1 MADKQEQA
9 SKSDGRTTRP
19 QIIGPDSG
27 PEAPFPLRMS
37 GKVVSGFGRGSK
49 ELGIPTANI
58 PVDTTPWIET
68 AESGVYFG
76 WASLLLPPS
85 HPSLSAPSSTTS
97 SQPSTTLTSSLA
109 TIPTPSPPSSALD
122 KGWRVYPMVMSIGFN
137 PFYKNTVRSAEVHV
151 MQKFEKDFYGAE
163 MRVLLLGFVRKELD
177 YVSLEA
183 LVEDIKMDIEVS
195 GRSLGREAWRKK
207 GEEEGGWLWGQG
219 EEGQGGESS
228 VL

>member
-1 MADKQEQA
+1 MSDKQEDA
-9 SKSDGRTTRP
+9 PKSDGRATRP

-58 PVDTTPWIET
+58 PVDTTPWIDT

-76 WASLLLPPS
+76 WASLLLPEA
-85 HPSLSAPSSTTS
+85 HPSLTTPPST
-97 SQPSTTLTSSLA
+97 SQPSTTFTSASI
-109 TIPTPSPPSSALD
+109 TPIPTLTPPPSVLE
-122 KGWRVYPMVMSIGFN
+122 KGWRIYPMVMSIGFN

-151 MQKFEKDFYGAE
+151 MQKFEKDFYGCQ
-163 MRVLLLGFVRKELD
+163 MRLCILGFIRKELD

-183 LVEDIKMDIEVS
+183 LVGDIRMDIEVA
-195 GRSLGREAWRKK
+195 GRSLRREAWMGK
-207 GEEEGGWLWGQG
+207 GDGGWLWGRRIKW
-219 EEGQGGESS
+219 
-228 VL
+228 